1 MGYRKKSLNINKI
14 YGKYLSILKRCMYD
28 SIQQES
34 QNIYVMY
41 KFEFPSELISLKNYM
56 SDTKY

>member
-1 MGYRKKSLNINKI
+1 
-14 YGKYLSILKRCMYD
+14 MYD